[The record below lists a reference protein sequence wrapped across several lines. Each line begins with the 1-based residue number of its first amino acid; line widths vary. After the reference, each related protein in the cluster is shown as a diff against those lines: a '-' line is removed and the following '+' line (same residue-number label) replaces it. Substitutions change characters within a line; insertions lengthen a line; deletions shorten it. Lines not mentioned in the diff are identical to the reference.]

1 MSRFDRYVFTECLGP
16 LGIGFLATTSL
27 LLTNSFFDLAEA
39 MIQRDLPFPVALQL
53 LALNLPH
60 IVVVTIPIA
69 LLFGLLVAI
78 GRLSADSELTAMR
91 ASGVSLLYLY
101 RPILALSLLLTVL
114 NGVVMI
120 MVVPWGNKTLQ
131 RLTIEQ
137 FLKGDQSRSIEPR
150 VFNEMF
156 GGKTIYVFD
165 IPSGEDRWQGVFL
178 ADTVPLGHF
187 NFKVAQSGSVR
198 IADDGR
204 RLVVELDE
212 AIDLGL
218 DLKNPEEVDI
228 VSNRHQ
234 VFILEDETPLGVSRS
249 SSRGLRE
256 LTLGELK
263 EVVEDPENHPELRA
277 RARVEIHK
285 KFSIPAI
292 CVVFGLLAL
301 PLGFNRGGGGKS
313 SAFIQALVVVL
324 VYHILQSVGEEAAVK
339 GSLRPWVAMW
349 LPNLILMI
357 VGAFLMTRRN
367 EDKSLLSGGIDR
379 WLRSLSMSFRGRA
392 ARKRRRSLASPR
404 RSQSQRRFVLHVPH
418 FKIRFPSRMDRYVLR
433 TLARI
438 GAIVVAVCISLYV
451 VVDVAGLAEHII
463 ANDVSAS
470 MVFEYYFFYSLQ
482 ISYVIAPMA
491 VLLTTLIVFGLLS
504 RSSEIIAAKA
514 SGISLYRLAVPA
526 IAAGLLVAG
535 VMAGLD
541 LTVLPAA
548 NQRQAELRASIKGKA
563 IAEGRRRISRQWYFS
578 QADDGGGF
586 IYNYLLRTENPTSL
600 RRFQAFRFDADHRLT
615 GHLFAQDMRRHGDGW
630 LMRDGWLRSFEG
642 DRVTRYQRVEDQQ
655 PIDLA
660 EDGDFFARV
669 IKSPKEMNY
678 WELRDYVDR
687 LESSGQKVPK
697 LEMQV
702 HNKIAMPVVN
712 LIMVLVALPFS
723 FRLGRQGALAGIG
736 IAIIVGVV
744 LFAVLAIF
752 STLGETEMIPTLV
765 AAWSPNLL
773 FALLSMYLFLGVRS

>member
-1 MSRFDRYVFTECLGP
+1 
-16 LGIGFLATTSL
+16 
-27 LLTNSFFDLAEA
+27 
-39 MIQRDLPFPVALQL
+39 
-53 LALNLPH
+53 
-60 IVVVTIPIA
+60 
-69 LLFGLLVAI
+69 
-78 GRLSADSELTAMR
+78 
-91 ASGVSLLYLY
+91 
-101 RPILALSLLLTVL
+101 
-114 NGVVMI
+114 
-120 MVVPWGNKTLQ
+120 
-131 RLTIEQ
+131 
-137 FLKGDQSRSIEPR
+137 
-150 VFNEMF
+150 
-156 GGKTIYVFD
+156 
-165 IPSGEDRWQGVFL
+165 
-178 ADTVPLGHF
+178 
-187 NFKVAQSGSVR
+187 
-198 IADDGR
+198 
-204 RLVVELDE
+204 
-212 AIDLGL
+212 
-218 DLKNPEEVDI
+218 
-228 VSNRHQ
+228 
-234 VFILEDETPLGVSRS
+234 
-249 SSRGLRE
+249 
-256 LTLGELK
+256 
-263 EVVEDPENHPELRA
+263 
-277 RARVEIHK
+277 
-285 KFSIPAI
+285 
-292 CVVFGLLAL
+292 
-301 PLGFNRGGGGKS
+301 
-313 SAFIQALVVVL
+313 
-324 VYHILQSVGEEAAVK
+324 
-339 GSLRPWVAMW
+339 
-349 LPNLILMI
+349 
-357 VGAFLMTRRN
+357 
-367 EDKSLLSGGIDR
+367 
-379 WLRSLSMSFRGRA
+379 
-392 ARKRRRSLASPR
+392 
-404 RSQSQRRFVLHVPH
+404 
-418 FKIRFPSRMDRYVLR
+418 MDRYVLR

-470 MVFEYYFFYSLQ
+470 MVLEYYFFYSLQ

-702 HNKIAMPVVN
+702 HNKIAMPVVS

-723 FRLGRQGALAGIG
+723 FRLGRQGALSGIG